1 MSYDDQSPMH
11 VERLAGKV
19 VVGAF
24 GEGSKSARIT
34 TWIETDRGRFVLR
47 RKDGP
52 SFGDG
57 TLKKYVGKS
66 VECSGFIVGYTFL
79 AEKIKTVADSE

>member
-1 MSYDDQSPMH
+1 MSNEDQSPTR
-11 VERLAGKV
+11 VEHLKGKV
-19 VVGAF
+19 VAGPF
-24 GEGSKSARIT
+24 GEGSKSARQAI
-34 TWIETDRGRFVLR
+34 WIETGEERLVLR

-52 SFGDG
+52 SFGDE

-79 AEKIKTVADSE
+79 ADKIRIAGKPD

>member
-1 MSYDDQSPMH
+1 MSYDNQSPLR

-19 VVGAF
+19 VVGEF
-24 GEGSKSARIT
+24 GGGSKSARIAV
-34 TWIETDRGRFVLR
+34 WIETDQGRFVLR

-57 TLKKYVGKS
+57 TLKKYIGKS
-66 VECSGFIVGYTFL
+66 VECDGFVVGYTFL
-79 AEKIKTVADSE
+79 AEKIKIVADSE